1 MPAAKKALE
10 LNIASRRPAPK
21 PGWSDAA
28 THVLRNRGG
37 SLAVAHAVCYP
48 NGDGTLDKAE
58 HESIVAQRLHAANP
72 DNDTTIDAK
81 ELRTAAGGRLTEL
94 LK

>member
-1 MPAAKKALE
+1 
-10 LNIASRRPAPK
+10 
-21 PGWSDAA
+21 
-28 THVLRNRGG
+28 
-37 SLAVAHAVCYP
+37 VAHAVCYP